1 MAILD
6 KSKYNWVVDQDEDQF
21 IGITIPFILGS
32 GEEASTK
39 TTLEAVKMNVLNL
52 CSTEEGE
59 RIMQPNLG
67 LELKRRLFEPFS
79 NDLVSDIQ
87 NLIVESMSYWLP
99 FVQINN
105 IDVRMSENESGDMRS
120 TMKVSIDF
128 SLKKDPSA
136 NESVQ
141 VQV

>member
-59 RIMQPNLG
+59 RIMQPDFGTKLWEYLFEHINDDLKKVKIKN
-67 LELKRRLFEPFS
+67 ELKRATGLWMP
-79 NDLVSDIQ
+79 
-87 NLIVESMSYWLP
+87 M
-99 FVQINN
+99 VQI
-105 IDVRMSENESGDMRS
+105 DEVL
-120 TMKVSIDF
+120 F
-128 SLKKDPSA
+128 PKDP
-136 NESVQ
+136 NEHKVYVKVFYSIPNYNLHDELQLEVQ
-141 VQV
+141 

>member
-1 MAILD
+1 MAVLD
-6 KSKYNWVVDQDEDQF
+6 KSKYNWVVDTEDDQF
-21 IGITIPFILGS
+21 IGITIPFILDN

-59 RIMQPNLG
+59 RVMQPNLG

-79 NDLVSDIQ
+79 SDLVVDVQ
-87 NLIVESMSYWLP
+87 NLIVESMNYWLP
-99 FVQINN
+99 FVQVND

-120 TMKVSIDF
+120 TMFVSIDF